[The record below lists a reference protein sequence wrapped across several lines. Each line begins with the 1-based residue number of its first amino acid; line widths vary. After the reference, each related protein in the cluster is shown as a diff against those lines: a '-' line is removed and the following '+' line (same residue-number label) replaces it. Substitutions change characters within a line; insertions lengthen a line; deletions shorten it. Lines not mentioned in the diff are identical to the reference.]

1 MKQELGLY
9 VTFLLY
15 ILFILGVGIYFY
27 KRSKGTLA
35 TYFLADRSVNPWV
48 TALSAQASDM
58 SGWLF
63 MSLPAAAYLFGY
75 QAAWIAIGLFIGT
88 VANWELIAKRMR
100 NFSYIFGESITVPQY
115 IENRFGGESPVLRL
129 VCAIVILFFFLLYV
143 ASGYGAEAKLF
154 EEVFGINYQT
164 GLFVGA
170 AVILFYTFI
179 GGFLAVCWTDF
190 YQGILMFA
198 TLIAVALIL
207 YTNITETEVQQI
219 TSANFVTK
227 SLFSNDISLGTILSG
242 LSWGLGYFGMPHI
255 IVRFMAIRSS
265 REVRTSKRIAYIWVG
280 ISLLAAIAIGVFG
293 HPYLT
298 GEGVD
303 YANQTQAEKLFIYL
317 STTLFNPWIS
327 GILISAILA
336 AIMSTISSQLLVMGS
351 AMVGDIYSQFNRK
364 SNNEQNM
371 LLSRLSIILIT
382 LVALAVAWNP
392 ESSVMSFVSYAWSGF
407 AATFAPVILLSLHWR
422 RMTMRGAISG
432 LIVGAIAVITWE
444 SLAMEAATGLS
455 ATLPSFALSTAI
467 IIITSLLDKKPTDDI
482 VAKFNQSAAA
492 SKQ

>member
-9 VTFLLY
+9 ITFLLY

-27 KRSKGTLA
+27 KKSKGTLA
-35 TYFLADRSVNPWV
+35 TYFLADRNVNPYV

-58 SGWLF
+58 SAWLF

-115 IENRFGGESPVLRL
+115 IENRFGGKSPILRL
-129 VCAIVILFFFLLYV
+129 VCAIIILFFFLLYV
-143 ASGYGAEAKLF
+143 ASGYSAEAKLF
-154 EEVFGINYQT
+154 EEVFGIDYQT
-164 GLFVGA
+164 GLFLGA
-170 AVILFYTFI
+170 TIILFYTFI

-207 YTNITETEVQQI
+207 YTQITATEVKEI
-219 TSANFVTK
+219 TSATFVTK
-227 SLFSNDISLGTILSG
+227 SLFSNDISWGTILSG

-255 IVRFMAIRSS
+255 IVRFMSIRSS

-280 ISLLAAIAIGVFG
+280 ISLLAAIAIGILG
-293 HPYLT
+293 KPYLI
-298 GEGVD
+298 GEGITYV
-303 YANQTQAEKLFIYL
+303 NQTQAEKLFIYL

-351 AMVGDIYSQFNRK
+351 AMVSDIYSHINSK
-364 SNNEQNM
+364 SGNQENM
-371 LLSRLSIILIT
+371 LLSRMSIILIT
-382 LVALAVAWNP
+382 LLALVIAWNP
-392 ESSVMSFVSYAWSGF
+392 NNSVMSFVSYAWSGF

-444 SLAMEAATGLS
+444 SLSMEAHTELS
-455 ATLPSFALSTAI
+455 ATLPSFALSSATI
-467 IIITSLLDKKPTDDI
+467 IIASLLDKRPTSEIID
-482 VAKFNQSAAA
+482 KFNQSAIA
-492 SKQ
+492 SK

>member
-1 MKQELGLY
+1 MRQELGLY
-9 VTFLLY
+9 ITFTLY

-27 KRSKGTLA
+27 KKSKGTLS
-35 TYFLADRSVNPWV
+35 TYFLADRNVNPWV

-58 SGWLF
+58 SAWLF

-115 IENRFGGESPVLRL
+115 IENRFGGQSPLLRL

-154 EEVFGINYQT
+154 EEVFGIDYQT
-164 GLFVGA
+164 GLFIGA

-198 TLIAVALIL
+198 TLIAVSLIL
-207 YTNITETEVQQI
+207 YTQITESEVKEI
-219 TSANFVTK
+219 TSTTFLTK
-227 SLFSNDISLGTILSG
+227 SLFSNDISWGTILSG

-265 REVRTSKRIAYIWVG
+265 HEVRTSKRIAYLWVG
-280 ISLLAAIAIGVFG
+280 ISLIAAIAIGVFG
-293 HPYLT
+293 KPYLADL
-298 GEGVD
+298 GIE
-303 YANQTQAEKLFIYL
+303 YAGQTQAEKLFIFL
-317 STTLFNPWIS
+317 STTLFNPWVS

-351 AMVGDIYSQFNRK
+351 AMIGDIYNLFDKNSSDK
-364 SNNEQNM
+364 KNM
-371 LLSRLSIILIT
+371 LLSRLSIVVIT
-382 LVALAVAWNP
+382 LIALAIAWNP
-392 ESSVMSFVSYAWSGF
+392 NNSVMSFVAYAWSGF

-432 LIVGAIAVITWE
+432 LIIGAISVITWE
-444 SLAMEAATGLS
+444 TLSMEASTELS
-455 ATLPSFALSTAI
+455 ATLPSFALSTASI
-467 IIITSLLDKKPTDDI
+467 IIASLLDKKPTPEI
-482 VAKFNQSAAA
+482 INKYNQSTQA
-492 SKQ
+492 SK